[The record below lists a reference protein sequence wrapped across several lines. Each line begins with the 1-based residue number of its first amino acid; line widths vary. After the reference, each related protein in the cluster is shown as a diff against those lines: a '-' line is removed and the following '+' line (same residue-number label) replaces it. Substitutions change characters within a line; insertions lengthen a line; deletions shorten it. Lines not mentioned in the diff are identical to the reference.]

1 MGAGATVALAFG
13 MIIIYGLMIAAIA
26 YSFKM
31 ATEEEEVE

>member
-13 MIIIYGLMIAAIA
+13 LIIIYGLMIAAIV

-31 ATEEEEVE
+31 ASEEEEFE